1 MQEELKEM
9 TNAKG
14 QPYRLLPL
22 PWPGPQFSD
31 ADERMPAS
39 YANFLI
45 VNEAILVPI
54 YNALSDEDAL
64 EVVSQAF
71 PGYEIFGIPCLSLI
85 ERGGSLHCIT
95 MQLPEGVL
103 LQA

>member
-1 MQEELKEM
+1 MEQELMAM
-9 TNAKG
+9 TNADG
-14 QPYRLLPL
+14 QAYRLLSL
-22 PWPGPQFSD
+22 PWPGAKYNDSD
-31 ADERMPAS
+31 QRLPAS

-45 VNEAILVPI
+45 VNEAVLVPI
-54 YNALSDEDAL
+54 YDSLSDEDAL
-64 EVVSQAF
+64 DVVSQAF